1 MGRTRWAAL
10 AAVVLVTGGGVAAAV
25 VGTGVATEWIRK
37 TFAPPAPAR
46 EVTASGRVELR
57 VPAGWTREPE
67 TQFDLQV
74 FSRRRLAMAGVF
86 EFHRRDLAPTTTPHD
101 ILERQVEDL
110 RSRRDDFHAIAP
122 EERREE
128 GDRTLTS
135 ALHSGKKEGDEFYYR
150 YTLVE
155 FREDPEVFLAVLQVA
170 APEHYPKSLPVFDA
184 FLRSATVVTNPAGA
198 GPR

>member
-10 AAVVLVTGGGVAAAV
+10 AAVVLVTAGGVAAAV
-25 VGTGVATEWIRK
+25 VGTRVATEWIRER
-37 TFAPPAPAR
+37 FVPPEPTR

-57 VPAGWTREPE
+57 VPAGWTREAE

-86 EFHRRDLAPTTTPHD
+86 EFHRADLAEGVTPHE
-101 ILERQVEDL
+101 ILERQVDDL
-110 RSRRDDFHAIAP
+110 RTKRDDFVPIAA

-128 GDRTLTS
+128 GGRTLTS
-135 ALHSGKKEGDEFYYR
+135 ALHSGKRDGEEFYYR

-155 FREDPEVFLAVLQVA
+155 FREEPELFLAVLQVA
-170 APEHYPKSLPVFDA
+170 APEHYPKALPVFDA
-184 FLRSATVVTNPAGA
+184 FLRSATVRPAPG
-198 GPR
+198 GP